1 MAKALFTRLEALE
14 QIRDPQRKKLSA
26 IVIWPTDGT
35 EAEQA
40 DAQNEIDYLL
50 SLGMAVDVTRNQA
63 ELDALVEQFI

>member
-26 IVIWPTDGT
+26 IVVWPTEGT

-40 DAQNEIDYLL
+40 DAQKEIDHLL
-50 SLGMAVDVTRNQA
+50 SLGMAVDIPRNQA

>member
-14 QIRDPQRKKLSA
+14 QIRAPQLKKLSA
-26 IVIWPTDGT
+26 IVVWPTEGT

-40 DAQNEIDYLL
+40 DAQNEIDHLL
-50 SLGMAVDVTRNQA
+50 SLGMTVDVPRNQA